1 MFSDTEAHLMSKT
14 IGIDLG
20 TTNSCVAVMEAD
32 RAAVI
37 ANKEGG
43 RTTPSVVAFTK
54 EGKRLVGE
62 LARRQAAVNPN
73 RTISSIKREMG
84 TNWRRNIDGKSM
96 TPQEISAM
104 ILMKLKKDA
113 EEYIGE
119 PVFDAVI
126 TVPAYFSDAQRQA
139 TKDAGRI
146 AGLNVRRIINEPTAA
161 ALAYGLDHGET
172 QTVLVFDLGGGTF
185 DVSII
190 RIGDNVIEVLATAGD
205 NMLGGNDWDLRLRDY
220 MVNTFRNQTGVNI
233 EKDNTA
239 MQRVIEEAEKCKKA
253 LSAASSYSV
262 NLPFLTMKN
271 GEPLHME
278 MTITRDTFNRLTS
291 DLVNRCEKPVM
302 NALSD
307 AHLTAR
313 QVDRVLLVG
322 GSTRI
327 PAVADKVRILLGK
340 EPSRNINPDECVAM
354 GAAIQGGKLG
364 AEVSRSSQ
372 AAAIVLM
379 DVTPLSLSIET
390 VGGVASR
397 LIERNSTIPTRH
409 SQIFTTA
416 APFQRA
422 VDIKVFQGERRFC
435 RDNKMLGSFRLDG
448 IRRAPAGIPQIE
460 VTFDIDANGIV
471 QVSARDLGTGKQQ
484 AITITSSTNMT
495 EEEIRRAREDA
506 ARYENEDA
514 RQQELVDIRNQAES
528 YAYAVQN
535 ELESRKNTMDRRQYQ
550 DIKARLG
557 NLQNKIARTS
567 PDRITERE
575 AGEIRQAREELERMF
590 TYH

>member
-1 MFSDTEAHLMSKT
+1 MSKT

-32 RAAVI
+32 RATVI

-54 EGKRLVGE
+54 DGKRLVGE
-62 LARRQAAVNPN
+62 LARRQAAVNPD

-113 EEYIGE
+113 EGYIGE

-233 EKDNTA
+233 GKDSTA
-239 MQRVIEEAEKCKKA
+239 MQRVVEEAEKCKKA
-253 LSAASSYSV
+253 LSAATSYSV
-262 NLPFLTMKN
+262 NLPFLTIKN

-278 MTITRDTFNRLTS
+278 MTVTRETFNRLTS
-291 DLVNRCEKPVM
+291 DLVNRCEKPVL
-302 NALSD
+302 NAISD
-307 AHLTAR
+307 AHLTPR
-313 QVDRVLLVG
+313 QIDRVLLVG

-327 PAVADKVRILLGK
+327 PAVAEKVRILLGK

-390 VGGVASR
+390 IGGVASR

-422 VDIKVFQGERRFC
+422 VDIKVYQGERRFC

-448 IRRAPAGIPQIE
+448 IRRAPAGVPQIE

-471 QVSARDLGTGKQQ
+471 QVSAKDLGTGRQQ

-495 EEEIRRAREDA
+495 EEEIRRARADA

-557 NLQNKIARTS
+557 NLQKKIARTS

-590 TYH
+590 VCR